1 MNHPRRGAADRPGR
15 RASTPPFLTAL
26 RLGTVVPRPPRRW
39 RLLWSRVQAEDIPRL
54 AAFFVVAVVV
64 SGYLLFRIESPRN
77 EAFRTVEDGFW
88 WAIVTLT
95 TTGYGD
101 KYPITTGG
109 RLFAGAAM
117 LLGMGVVAIVTA
129 KIATV
134 MVARRIKEGRGL
146 TDAKRLSG
154 HVVMLGWRPDM
165 AQLIE
170 EVLRINPGL
179 PTRGLLLVNLAEELA
194 VEELK
199 TRFPGLHYVRG
210 DIVDA
215 LTLQRANLAKAAKV
229 VIMADVSTPRS
240 DVEVDART
248 VMANLAVKTLAPE
261 AYTAAEVLDAKYIE
275 HLRMGGCDEV
285 IQSREYSRS
294 LLVGAAVAAGVT
306 HVMHELLDF
315 ADMRG
320 LLTEPIPSTFVG
332 RRYGELF
339 AALKAEG
346 QLLIGLLQ
354 NTGRSVEIKREALR
368 EAQKTANVHT
378 LVENLRRV
386 KELRPNK
393 PLLCPPDDTPIPP
406 HALAIVIGRPRT
418 EAAP

>member
-1 MNHPRRGAADRPGR
+1 VNQTRFLRAL
-15 RASTPPFLTAL
+15 RAS
-26 RLGTVVPRPPRRW
+26 TVVPRPPRRW

-54 AAFFVVAVVV
+54 AAFFLVAVAV

-77 EAFRTVEDGFW
+77 EAFRSPEDGLW

-101 KYPITTGG
+101 KYPITTAG
-109 RLFAGAAM
+109 RLFAGVAM
-117 LLGMGVVAIVTA
+117 VLGMGVVAIVTA

-146 TDAKRLSG
+146 TDANRLSG
-154 HVVMLGWRPDM
+154 HVVMLGFRPDM

-170 EVLRINPGL
+170 EVLRINPAL
-179 PTRGLLLVNLAEELA
+179 PERGLLLVNVADELA
-194 VEELK
+194 IEELK
-199 TRFPGLHYVRG
+199 TRFPGVHHVRG

-215 LTLQRANLAKAAKV
+215 LTLRRANLARASKV
-229 VIMADVSTPRS
+229 IIMADVSLPRS
-240 DVEVDART
+240 DAEIDART
-248 VMANLAVKTLAPE
+248 VMANLTVKTLAPE

-306 HVMHELLDF
+306 QVVHELLDF
-315 ADMRG
+315 ADLRG
-320 LLTEPIPSTFVG
+320 LLTEPIPSDFVG
-332 RRYGELF
+332 RPYGELF
-339 AALKAEG
+339 RVLKDEG

-354 NTGRSVEIKREALR
+354 NTGRSLQIKRDALR

-378 LVENLRRV
+378 LVENLRKV
-386 KELRPNK
+386 KEMEPNK
-393 PLLCPPDDTPIPP
+393 PLLCPPDDTVIPP
-406 HALAIVIGRPRT
+406 HSLAIVIGRPRP
-418 EAAP
+418 EAKP

>member
-1 MNHPRRGAADRPGR
+1 MNHPRRGAADRPGH
-15 RASTPPFLTAL
+15 RASIPPFLKAFK
-26 RLGTVVPRPPRRW
+26 LGRVVPRPPRRW

-54 AAFFVVAVVV
+54 AAFFLIAVAV
-64 SGYLLFRIESPRN
+64 SGYLLFRIEAPRN
-77 EAFRTVEDGFW
+77 EAFRSPEDGLW

-109 RLFAGAAM
+109 RLFAGVAM
-117 LLGMGVVAIVTA
+117 VLGMGVVAIVTA

-146 TDAKRLSG
+146 TDANGLSG
-154 HVVMLGWRPDM
+154 HLVMLGFRPDM

-170 EVLRINPGL
+170 EVLRINPDL
-179 PTRGLLLVNLAEELA
+179 PSRGLLLVNLAEELA
-194 VEELK
+194 IEELR
-199 TRFPGLHYVRG
+199 TRFPGLHYLRG

-215 LTLQRANLAKAAKV
+215 LTLQRANLARAAKV
-229 VIMADVSTPRS
+229 IIMADVSTARS
-240 DVEVDART
+240 DAEIDART
-248 VMANLAVKTLAPE
+248 VMANLTVKTLAPE

-306 HVMHELLDF
+306 HVMHELLEF
-315 ADMRG
+315 ADLRG
-320 LLTEPIPSTFVG
+320 LLTEPVPPEFVG
-332 RRYGELF
+332 RSYGELF
-339 AALKAEG
+339 GALKADG

-354 NTGRSVEIKREALR
+354 NTGRSLQIKRDALR

-386 KELRPNK
+386 KEMEPNK
-393 PLLCPPDDTPIPP
+393 PLLCPPDDTRIPP
-406 HALAIVIGRPRT
+406 HCLAVVIGRPRT
-418 EAAP
+418 GAKP